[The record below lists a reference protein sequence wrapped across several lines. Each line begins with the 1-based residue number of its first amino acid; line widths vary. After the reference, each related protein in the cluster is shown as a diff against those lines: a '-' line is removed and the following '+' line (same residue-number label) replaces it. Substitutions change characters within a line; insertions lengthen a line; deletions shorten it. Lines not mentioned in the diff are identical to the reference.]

1 MRDLMCA
8 TGVILALWWGIG
20 SIYYAVTDP
29 SHDWLQGMVGLVCLI
44 GAVVGYALWFH
55 SLARGTFLKAD
66 LPRAPARIPRR
77 GSRAQEFRQAAQ

>member
-29 SHDWLQGMVGLVCLI
+29 SHDWFQGMVGLVCLI
-44 GAVVGYALWFH
+44 GAVVGYALWFR
-55 SLARGTFLKAD
+55 SLAEGTFRLS
-66 LPRAPARIPRR
+66 RAPRLAGQEPPRR
-77 GSRAQEFRQAAQ
+77 GNP

>member
-44 GAVVGYALWFH
+44 GAVVGYAWWFR

-66 LPRAPARIPRR
+66 LPRTGQDSPPPPSGNAGI
-77 GSRAQEFRQAAQ
+77 GLV